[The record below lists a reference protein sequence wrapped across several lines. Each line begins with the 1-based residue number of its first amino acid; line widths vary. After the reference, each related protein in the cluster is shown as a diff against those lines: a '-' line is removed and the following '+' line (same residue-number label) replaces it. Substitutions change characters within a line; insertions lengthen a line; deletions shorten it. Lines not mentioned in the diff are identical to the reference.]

1 LTTTLRG
8 LVSQVIE
15 VSTLDHALHSGM
27 YGGAVPDAMTAMI
40 KLLSTLHDAD
50 GNVNVHGLKS
60 GKASELEYSDQTL
73 AVDAGVLD
81 GVKQIGSGTI
91 LDRIWMKPSITVIG
105 MDAVPVAQSSNT
117 MLPSMRAKISMRIAP
132 GENPVDALNLLRSH
146 LEANLPFGAKL
157 QYGDVE
163 QGKPFADENSGWAK
177 ELASASLS
185 AAFGEKSVDI
195 GIGGSIPFIADLI
208 DVFPKAQILV
218 TGVEDPDSRA
228 HSPNES
234 VHVETLRSAIVAES
248 LFLYQGNDL
257 RVN

>member
-1 LTTTLRG
+1 

-60 GKASELEYSDQTL
+60 GKATELDYTDEML
-73 AVDAGVLD
+73 ATDSGLLD

-91 LDRIWMKPSITVIG
+91 LDRIWTKPSITVIG
-105 MDAVPVAQSSNT
+105 MDAVPVDQSSNT

-132 GENPVDALNLLRSH
+132 GEDPVDALNLLRSH

-163 QGKPFADENSGWAK
+163 RGKPFSDENTGWAK

-185 AAFGEKSVDI
+185 AAFGHSAVDI

-208 DVFPKAQILV
+208 EVFPKAQILV

-234 VHVETLRSAIVAES
+234 VHVETLKSAIVAES
-248 LFLYQGNDL
+248 LFLYKGNDL